1 MNNPIRYQMNMGIL
15 NKQDLAKL
23 QTIEVVVVGLGG
35 LGGNVVNQLVR
46 LGVKRLTLVD
56 FDVFSESN
64 LNRQLFSNI
73 DNIGKCKV
81 DVISQE
87 LIKINPDLTL
97 KIFNQRVQDIN
108 NISGDYLIDCVDNIE
123 TKIYLAKLSKQLGVP
138 LLHGSCGGWLGQVG
152 WISPTCTLI
161 EDLYAGE
168 EKGLE
173 EDMLNPPFTPSL
185 VASMMVSE
193 FTKMIKHS
201 HEVILDQILF
211 IDLYENTLVRLGGL
225 KDG

>member
-1 MNNPIRYQMNMGIL
+1 MNIPKRYQMNMGIL
-15 NKQDLAKL
+15 NKQDLNRL

-64 LNRQLFSNI
+64 LNRQLFSNTS
-73 DNIGKCKV
+73 NIGQSKV

-87 LIKINPDLTL
+87 LKKINPDLYL
-97 KIFNQRVQDIN
+97 KIFRKRVQDITD
-108 NISGDYLIDCVDNIE
+108 ISGDYLIDCVDNIE
-123 TKIYLAKLSKQLGVP
+123 TKIYLAKLSKQLGIP

-173 EDMLNPPFTPSL
+173 DDMLNPPFTPSV
-185 VASMMVSE
+185 VASVMVSE
-193 FTKMIKHS
+193 FAKMIKNRLD
-201 HEVILDQILF
+201 VIMDQILF
-211 IDLYENTLVRLGGL
+211 IDLYENTLVRLGGH
-225 KDG
+225 KRG